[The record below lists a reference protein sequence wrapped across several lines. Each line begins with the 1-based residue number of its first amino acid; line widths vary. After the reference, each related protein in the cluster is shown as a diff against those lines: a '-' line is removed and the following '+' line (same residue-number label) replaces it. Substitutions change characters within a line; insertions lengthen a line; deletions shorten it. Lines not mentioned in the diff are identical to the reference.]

1 MFGTMFELVVGVSQT
16 KKSIDEMK
24 RTSAL
29 VVVLL
34 AVAAVA
40 MVGFS
45 SCSKNK
51 TKLLIKEWTIEQV
64 KVAGIDV
71 SEGVKGAKFNPK
83 KDHTYTIT
91 ADQKSENGAKL
102 LGKLKP
108 EGKWEMD
115 DEGTWVKLDGMK
127 YTITDERD
135 FTRIHLSNGVV
146 ELTLK

>member
-1 MFGTMFELVVGVSQT
+1 MFELVVGVSQT
-16 KKSIDEMK
+16 KKSIEEMK

-51 TKLLIKEWTIEQV
+51 TKLLIKEWEIEQV
-64 KVAGIDV
+64 KLAGIDV
-71 SEGVKGAKFNPK
+71 SEGVKGAKFNFK
-83 KDHTYTIT
+83 KDHTYTMT
-91 ADQKSENGAKL
+91 VDKESKNGAKIL
-102 LGKLKP
+102 AKLAP

-115 DEGTWVKLDGMK
+115 DEGTWVKLDGLK
-127 YTITDERD
+127 YTITDESD
-135 FTRIHLSNGVV
+135 FTRIHLKGGVL
-146 ELTLK
+146 EITLK